1 MVNDQEL
8 IQHLYDRF
16 NARDLDAVLEL
27 LAEDVTWANG
37 MEGTHVHGP
46 EAVRE
51 YWTHQ
56 WSVIDPHVEARHI
69 LKATDGSIVVEVHLT
84 VRDLEGRLLLDETIT
99 HVFRLESGRVK
110 RFDIQGDSQ
119 LSTIHPST

>member
-1 MVNDQEL
+1 MGNNEEL
-8 IQHLYDRF
+8 IQYLYDRF
-16 NARDLDAVLEL
+16 NARDIDAVLAML
-27 LAEDVTWANG
+27 TEDVTWANG

-56 WSVIDPHVEARHI
+56 WSVIDPHVEPEHI
-69 LKATDGSIVVEVHLT
+69 SQATDGSMVVEVHQT
-84 VRDLEGRLLLDETIT
+84 VRDLEGQPLLDETVR
-99 HVFRLESGRVK
+99 HVFRLERGRVK

-119 LSTIHPST
+119 LSSVHPST

>member
-1 MVNDQEL
+1 MVDDEQL
-8 IQHLYDRF
+8 IQYLYDRF
-16 NARDLDAVLEL
+16 NARDIDAVLAM
-27 LAEDVTWANG
+27 LADDVTWANG

-56 WSVIDPHVEARHI
+56 WSVIDPHVEPVHI
-69 LKATDGSIVVEVHLT
+69 SKATDGSMVVEVHQT
-84 VRDLEGRLLLDETIT
+84 VRDLEGQPLLDETVR

-110 RFDIQGDSQ
+110 RFDIQGN
-119 LSTIHPST
+119 